1 MKYKNKVKALKAKQA
16 WWDNL
21 PQREKDPTTRPGYL
35 KTKKN
40 KELFLILLAII
51 IVICYYKYD
60 PCLDVTVYGDILLWY
75 NTKGGRDYVTLK
87 RSRRY

>member
-1 MKYKNKVKALKAKQA
+1 M
-16 WWDNL
+16 
-21 PQREKDPTTRPGYL
+21 
-35 KTKKN
+35 
-40 KELFLILLAII
+40 ELFLILLAII

-60 PCLDVTVYGDILLWY
+60 PCLDVTVHGDILLWY